1 VAGLAVVEGA
11 ATLMISAPVGC
22 RGGWACCWRKKALLH
37 GSGPSLRDEEGGHMW
52 RCRVTVEADEA
63 GFGLL
68 F

>member
-1 VAGLAVVEGA
+1 MLVAVAVGLAA
-11 ATLMISAPVGC
+11 
-22 RGGWACCWRKKALLH
+22 GGRRRCYT

-52 RCRVTVEADEA
+52 RCRVTVEADGA